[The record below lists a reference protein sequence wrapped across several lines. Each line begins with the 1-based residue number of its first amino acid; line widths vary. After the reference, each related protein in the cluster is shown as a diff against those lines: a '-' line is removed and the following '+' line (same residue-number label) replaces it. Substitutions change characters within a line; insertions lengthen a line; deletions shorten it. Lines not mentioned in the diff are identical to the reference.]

1 MTNPPVDPMDAL
13 VYNGLYGF
21 ISSHFINIKS
31 PMDQF
36 VITGG
41 LPLKGIIRP
50 AGNKNAALPLLAA
63 CLLTDQ
69 PVVLHNV
76 PSIGDVLTMRKI
88 LEDLGVLVE
97 SVGNNSWR
105 LQANNISSCQPNS
118 MLCRLIRASILLAG
132 PMLARQGQLQLA
144 PPGGDIIGRRRLDT
158 HMLALK
164 SLGAQITANEHF
176 KFRANKLRGANI
188 LLDET
193 SVTATENVLMA
204 AVLATGTTTVRNA
217 ASEPHVQEL
226 CQFLNARGAR
236 ISGIGSNVLTIE
248 GVTTLNGGEHT
259 IGPDYLEVV
268 SYIGAAAVTGGQ
280 VRIEGAG
287 PNHLDMVEIA
297 FSRLGVHWNVEGDDI
312 LVPSTQA
319 MTVTPDLGDAIP
331 KIDDATWPGFP
342 ADLMSIA
349 IVIATQCNGT
359 VLFHEKLFESRL
371 YFVDKLAGMGARIIV
386 CDPHRCIVQG
396 PNTLHPESLETPD
409 IRAGMAM
416 VIAALC
422 AQGQSVIRNISQIER
437 GYERI
442 EEKLRGL
449 GAQIERVPG

>member
-1 MTNPPVDPMDAL
+1 
-13 VYNGLYGF
+13 
-21 ISSHFINIKS
+21 
-31 PMDQF
+31 
-36 VITGG
+36 
-41 LPLKGIIRP
+41 
-50 AGNKNAALPLLAA
+50 
-63 CLLTDQ
+63 
-69 PVVLHNV
+69 
-76 PSIGDVLTMRKI
+76 
-88 LEDLGVLVE
+88 
-97 SVGNNSWR
+97 
-105 LQANNISSCQPNS
+105 
-118 MLCRLIRASILLAG
+118 
-132 PMLARQGQLQLA
+132 
-144 PPGGDIIGRRRLDT
+144 
-158 HMLALK
+158 
-164 SLGAQITANEHF
+164 
-176 KFRANKLRGANI
+176 
-188 LLDET
+188 
-193 SVTATENVLMA
+193 
-204 AVLATGTTTVRNA
+204 
-217 ASEPHVQEL
+217 
-226 CQFLNARGAR
+226 
-236 ISGIGSNVLTIE
+236 
-248 GVTTLNGGEHT
+248 
-259 IGPDYLEVV
+259 
-268 SYIGAAAVTGGQ
+268 
-280 VRIEGAG
+280 
-287 PNHLDMVEIA
+287 
-297 FSRLGVHWNVEGDDI
+297 
-312 LVPSTQA
+312 

>member
-1 MTNPPVDPMDAL
+1 MIHRLTPSPHSFTMQSRVVPPHTLPGAC
-13 VYNGLYGF
+13 
-21 ISSHFINIKS
+21 HFH
-31 PMDQF
+31 MDQF
-36 VITGG
+36 VISGG
-41 LPLKGIIRP
+41 LPLRGVIRP

-76 PSIGDVLTMRKI
+76 PAIGDVLTMRNLI
-88 LEDLGVLVE
+88 ESLGVSIE
-97 SVGNNSWR
+97 SVGKHSWR
-105 LQANNISSCQPNS
+105 IHAESIVSRTPDAA
-118 MLCRLIRASILLAG
+118 LCRLIRASILLAG

-158 HMLALK
+158 HMLALE
-164 SLGAQITANEHF
+164 SLGARIHVNGDFEISADRLH
-176 KFRANKLRGANI
+176 GADI

-193 SVTATENVLMA
+193 SVTATENTIMA
-204 AVLATGTTTVRNA
+204 AVLASGITTLRNA

-226 CQFLNARGAR
+226 CRFLNARGAR
-236 ISGIGSNVLTIE
+236 INGIGSNALTIK
-248 GVTTLNGGEHT
+248 GVSSLQGGEHT

-268 SYIGAAAVTGGQ
+268 SYIGAAAVTGGEI
-280 VRIEGAG
+280 RIERAG
-287 PNHLDMVEIA
+287 PEHLHMVEIA
-297 FSRLGVHWNVEGDDI
+297 FKRLGVRWQVEGEDI
-312 LVPSTQA
+312 LVPAEQSLR
-319 MTVTPDLGDAIP
+319 VIPDLGEAIP
-331 KIDDATWPGFP
+331 KVDDAPWPGFP

-349 IVIATQCNGT
+349 IVIATQCAGT

-396 PNTLHPESLETPD
+396 PNTLQSETLESPD

-416 VIAALC
+416 LIAALC
-422 AQGQSVIRNISQIER
+422 ARGASVIRNISQIER
-437 GYERI
+437 GYEGI

-449 GAQIERVPG
+449 GAQIERTDG

>member
-1 MTNPPVDPMDAL
+1 
-13 VYNGLYGF
+13 
-21 ISSHFINIKS
+21 
-31 PMDQF
+31 
-36 VITGG
+36 
-41 LPLKGIIRP
+41 
-50 AGNKNAALPLLAA
+50 
-63 CLLTDQ
+63 
-69 PVVLHNV
+69 
-76 PSIGDVLTMRKI
+76 
-88 LEDLGVLVE
+88 
-97 SVGNNSWR
+97 
-105 LQANNISSCQPNS
+105 
-118 MLCRLIRASILLAG
+118 
-132 PMLARQGQLQLA
+132 
-144 PPGGDIIGRRRLDT
+144 
-158 HMLALK
+158 MLALK

-248 GVTTLNGGEHT
+248 GVTILNGGEHT

-319 MTVTPDLGDAIP
+319 MTVTPDLSDAIP

-422 AQGQSVIRNISQIER
+422 AQGQSVIRNINQIER